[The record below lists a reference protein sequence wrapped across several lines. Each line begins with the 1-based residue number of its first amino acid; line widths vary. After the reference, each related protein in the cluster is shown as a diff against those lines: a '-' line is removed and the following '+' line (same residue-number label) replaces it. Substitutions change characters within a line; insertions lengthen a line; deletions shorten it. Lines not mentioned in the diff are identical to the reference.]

1 MLILAGPLGE
11 YAQPLRSRLRNRH
24 APPESKAS
32 IAGQLFNFALRAVSV
47 ALKAREQEEL
57 PALGSLGGAA
67 TSQQQRERL
76 LLWGLEGGYEEQSV
90 PLAVR

>member
-57 PALGSLGGAA
+57 I
-67 TSQQQRERL
+67 QRLEV
-76 LLWGLEGGYEEQSV
+76 LEGQLQANSKEKGYYYG
-90 PLAVR
+90 A